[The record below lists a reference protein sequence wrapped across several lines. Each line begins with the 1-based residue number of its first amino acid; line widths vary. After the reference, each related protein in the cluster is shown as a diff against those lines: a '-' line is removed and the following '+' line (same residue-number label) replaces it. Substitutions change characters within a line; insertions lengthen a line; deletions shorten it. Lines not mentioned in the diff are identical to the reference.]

1 MPEPRPGS
9 AAGHGL
15 REGVEGEVALETGG
29 GNADVVERDIEAK
42 TERRTAQYD
51 CRAGGAGRDI
61 ITNAEVD
68 DGIGTG

>member
-1 MPEPRPGS
+1 MKVWKARSPWRR
-9 AAGHGL
+9 A
-15 REGVEGEVALETGG
+15 EGTL
-29 GNADVVERDIEAK
+29 ERDIEAK